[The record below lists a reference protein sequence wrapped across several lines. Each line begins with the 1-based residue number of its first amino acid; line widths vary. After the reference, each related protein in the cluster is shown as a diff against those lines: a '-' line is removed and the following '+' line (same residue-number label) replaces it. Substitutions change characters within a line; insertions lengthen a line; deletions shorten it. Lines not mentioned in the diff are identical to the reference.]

1 MRLGMKIGGVLA
13 ALMLAG
19 CADVERRVMPLLES
33 VALPP
38 IAPPASDLRALP
50 EPEPFAAEYAEH
62 PFEMG
67 PMSVIAPDRR
77 GKMATWQLIP
87 CRDGRAICV
96 DGHAGQLSVA
106 GETYVV
112 SGVHGMSFHLMT
124 GGGGFVTRSGGG
136 KFADWQAPLAWEHVP
151 AIELSALREARAPAG
166 RAMPMK

>member
-1 MRLGMKIGGVLA
+1 MRVGIKIGGVLA

-19 CADVERRVMPLLES
+19 CADFGPRAMPLLES

-38 IAPPASDLRALP
+38 VLPPDAELRALP
-50 EPEPFAAEYAEH
+50 EPEPFAAEYTEN

-67 PMSVIAPDRR
+67 PVSVIAPDRR
-77 GKMATWQLIP
+77 GAMATWQLIP
-87 CRDGRAICV
+87 CREGRAICV

-124 GGGGFVTRSGGG
+124 GGEGFVTRSGGG
-136 KFADWQAPLAWEHVP
+136 KFADRQVPLAWEHVP
-151 AIELSALREARAPAG
+151 AIEPSALREARAPAG
-166 RAMPMK
+166 RTIPMK